1 MMFWIIISIYLINL
15 KIPGINKM
23 IFFSSIFLI
32 HLSTIGLIIASIC
45 IFLNLTLLTL
55 KKNFKL
61 NFYNLNNKNFLLL
74 FFLILLSPS
83 ILYLG
88 YKKYEN
94 NFNFY
99 SLKKINKWSI
109 PNAIDRE
116 QIDIAL
122 TLKGCKDLFCIVLYR
137 VIL

>member
-1 MMFWIIISIYLINL
+1 MIFWIIISIYLINL

-32 HLSTIGLIIASIC
+32 HLSTIGLIIASIL
-45 IFLNLTLLTL
+45 IFF
-55 KKNFKL
+55 NF
-61 NFYNLNNKNFLLL
+61 NFVDFEKILS
-74 FFLILLSPS
+74 LILIILPIKIFFSYFFNIVESS

-99 SLKKINKWSI
+99 SLKNKQMVYSKR
-109 PNAIDRE
+109 N
-116 QIDIAL
+116 
-122 TLKGCKDLFCIVLYR
+122 
-137 VIL
+137 